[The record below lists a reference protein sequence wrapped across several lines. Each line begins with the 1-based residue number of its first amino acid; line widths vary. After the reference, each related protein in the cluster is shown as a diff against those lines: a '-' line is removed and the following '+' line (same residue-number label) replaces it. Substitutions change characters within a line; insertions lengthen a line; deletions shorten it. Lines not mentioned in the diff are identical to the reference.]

1 MKVSRLAFLIQGEN
15 KHETHPAHHRHSLD
29 VSQYNSSSDGGAC
42 RWWKRRRQ
50 LFRQHWELQAV
61 VVKWRLRK
69 TDRAYSGIAD
79 MRS

>member
-50 LFRQHWELQAV
+50 LFRRHFAMQAV
-61 VVKWRLRK
+61 VVEGTLQK

-79 MRS
+79 KGS